1 MTTKVAVGYTRLSQ
15 KSDASID
22 DQKQEIR
29 DLADEQGFQLYRIYN
44 EGELASG
51 FDSDRPEY
59 LQMQTDLEDG
69 LADVLI
75 VRDRDRLSR
84 DKRERS
90 MLMYDIEDWGIELWT
105 TTEGTRIEF
114 DSDETWL
121 IEMIQAYIDDVA
133 KRREIQR
140 ARAKIQQRVEAGY
153 HQGRPRYGTEFDEQ
167 KQHLVPGDDFE
178 DVIIAIEMRE
188 AGESFRSIVETT
200 KIPSTST
207 LSRILERKDWYHDLA
222 KESSGAFGTR
232 LDQPEA

>member
-1 MTTKVAVGYTRLSQ
+1 MATKVAIGYTRLSQ

-29 DLADEQGFQLYRIYN
+29 DLADEQGFELTRIYDD
-44 EGELASG
+44 GELASG
-51 FDSDRPEY
+51 FDSERPEY

-75 VRDRDRLSR
+75 VRGRDRLSR

-90 MLMYDIEDWGIELWT
+90 MLMYDIEDWSVELWT
-105 TTEGTRIEF
+105 TTERARIELN
-114 DSDETWL
+114 SDEAWL

-140 ARAKIQQRVEAGY
+140 ARTKIQQRVDAGY

-167 KQHLVPGDDFE
+167 REHLVPGDNFG
-178 DVIIAIEMRE
+178 DVITAIEMRE
-188 AGESFRSIVETT
+188 AGESFRSIVEQTS
-200 KIPSTST
+200 IPSTST
-207 LSRILERKDWYHDLA
+207 LSRVLERKDWYHALA
-222 KESSGAFGTR
+222 KQFR
-232 LDQPEA
+232 V

>member
-1 MTTKVAVGYTRLSQ
+1 MATKVAIGYTRLSQ

-29 DLADEQGFQLYRIYN
+29 DLADEQGFELTRIYDD
-44 EGELASG
+44 GELASG
-51 FDSDRPEY
+51 FDSERPEY

-75 VRDRDRLSR
+75 VRGRDRLSR

-90 MLMYDIEDWGIELWT
+90 MLMYDIEDWSVELWT
-105 TTEGTRIEF
+105 TTERARIEF
-114 DSDETWL
+114 NSDEAWL

-140 ARAKIQQRVEAGY
+140 ARTKIQQRVDAGY

-167 KQHLVPGDDFE
+167 REHLVPGDNFG
-178 DVIIAIEMRE
+178 DVITAIEMRE
-188 AGESFRSIVETT
+188 AGESFRSIVEQTS
-200 KIPSTST
+200 IPSTST
-207 LSRILERKDWYHDLA
+207 LSRVLERKDWYHALA
-222 KESSGAFGTR
+222 KQFRA
-232 LDQPEA
+232 

>member
-1 MTTKVAVGYTRLSQ
+1 MATKVAIGYTRLSQ

-29 DLADEQGFQLYRIYN
+29 DLADEQGFELTRIYDD
-44 EGELASG
+44 GELASG
-51 FDSDRPEY
+51 FDSERPEY

-75 VRDRDRLSR
+75 VRGRDRLSR

-90 MLMYDIEDWGIELWT
+90 MLMYDIEDWSVELWT
-105 TTEGTRIEF
+105 TTERARIEF
-114 DSDETWL
+114 NSDEAWL

-140 ARAKIQQRVEAGY
+140 ARTKIQQRVDAGY

-167 KQHLVPGDDFE
+167 REHLVPGDNFG
-178 DVIIAIEMRE
+178 DVITAIEMRE
-188 AGESFRSIVETT
+188 AGESFRSIVEQTS
-200 KIPSTST
+200 IPSTST
-207 LSRILERKDWYHDLA
+207 LSRVLERKDWYHALA
-222 KESSGAFGTR
+222 KEVR
-232 LDQPEA
+232 V

>member
-1 MTTKVAVGYTRLSQ
+1 MTAKIAVGYTRLSQ

-22 DQKQEIR
+22 DQKREIR
-29 DLADEQGFQLYRIYN
+29 DLAEAQGFQLSRIYD

-90 MLMYDIEDWGIELWT
+90 MLMYDIEDWEVELWT
-105 TTEGTRIEF
+105 TTDRTRIEL
-114 DSDETWL
+114 DSDEAWL

-140 ARAKIQQRVEAGY
+140 ARAKIQQRIDAGY

-167 KQHLVPGDDFE
+167 RQRLVPGDNFE
-178 DVIIAIEMRE
+178 DVMAAIEMRE
-188 AGESFRSIVETT
+188 DGESFRSIVQNTT
-200 KIPSTST
+200 IPSTST
-207 LSRILERKDWYHDLA
+207 LSRILERKNWYHDLA
-222 KESSGAFGTR
+222 E
-232 LDQPEA
+232 

>member
-1 MTTKVAVGYTRLSQ
+1 MEMATKIAVGYTRLSQ

-29 DLADEQGFQLYRIYN
+29 ELADKQGFQLTRIYD

-51 FDSDRPEY
+51 FDSERPEY

-75 VRDRDRLSR
+75 VRGRDRLSR

-90 MLMYDIEDWGIELWT
+90 MLMYDIEDWSVELWT
-105 TTEGTRIEF
+105 TTERERIELN
-114 DSDETWL
+114 SDEAWL

-140 ARAKIQQRVEAGY
+140 ARAKIQQRVDAGY

-167 KQHLVPGDDFE
+167 REHLVPGDNFG
-178 DVIIAIEMRE
+178 DVITAIEMRE
-188 AGESFRSIVETT
+188 AGESFRSIVEQTS
-200 KIPSTST
+200 IPSTST
-207 LSRILERKDWYHDLA
+207 LSRVLERKDWYHALA
-222 KESSGAFGTR
+222 KEVR
-232 LDQPEA
+232 V

>member
-1 MTTKVAVGYTRLSQ
+1 MATKVAIGYTRLSQ

-29 DLADEQGFQLYRIYN
+29 DLADEQGFELTRIYDD
-44 EGELASG
+44 GELASG
-51 FDSDRPEY
+51 FDSERPEY

-75 VRDRDRLSR
+75 VRGRDRLSR

-90 MLMYDIEDWGIELWT
+90 MLMYDIEDWSVELWT
-105 TTEGTRIEF
+105 TTERARIEF
-114 DSDETWL
+114 NSDEAWL

-140 ARAKIQQRVEAGY
+140 ARTKIQQRVDAGY

-167 KQHLVPGDDFE
+167 REHLVPGDNFG
-178 DVIIAIEMRE
+178 DVITAIEMRE
-188 AGESFRSIVETT
+188 AGESFRSIVEQTS
-200 KIPSTST
+200 IPSTST
-207 LSRILERKDWYHDLA
+207 LSRVLERKDWYHALA
-222 KESSGAFGTR
+222 KQFR
-232 LDQPEA
+232 V

>member
-1 MTTKVAVGYTRLSQ
+1 MKMATKVAIGYTRLSQ

-29 DLADEQGFQLYRIYN
+29 DLADEQGFELTRIYDD
-44 EGELASG
+44 GELASG
-51 FDSDRPEY
+51 FDSERPEY

-75 VRDRDRLSR
+75 VRGRDRLSR

-90 MLMYDIEDWGIELWT
+90 MLMYDIEDWSVELWT
-105 TTEGTRIEF
+105 TTERARIEF
-114 DSDETWL
+114 NSDEAWL

-140 ARAKIQQRVEAGY
+140 ARTKIQQRVDAGY

-167 KQHLVPGDDFE
+167 REHLVPGDNFG
-178 DVIIAIEMRE
+178 DVITAIEMRE
-188 AGESFRSIVETT
+188 AGESFRSIVEQTS
-200 KIPSTST
+200 IPSTST
-207 LSRILERKDWYHDLA
+207 LSRVLERKDWYHALA
-222 KESSGAFGTR
+222 KEVR
-232 LDQPEA
+232 V

>member
-1 MTTKVAVGYTRLSQ
+1 MKMATKVAIGYTRLSQ

-29 DLADEQGFQLYRIYN
+29 DLADEQGFELTRIYDD
-44 EGELASG
+44 GELASG
-51 FDSDRPEY
+51 FDSERPEY

-75 VRDRDRLSR
+75 VRGRDRLSR

-90 MLMYDIEDWGIELWT
+90 MLMYDIEDWSVELWT
-105 TTEGTRIEF
+105 TTERARIELN
-114 DSDETWL
+114 SDEAWL

-140 ARAKIQQRVEAGY
+140 ARTKIQQRVDAGY

-167 KQHLVPGDDFE
+167 REHLVPGDNFG
-178 DVIIAIEMRE
+178 DVITAIEMRE
-188 AGESFRSIVETT
+188 AGESFRSIVEQTS
-200 KIPSTST
+200 IPSTST
-207 LSRILERKDWYHDLA
+207 LSRVLERKDWYHALA
-222 KESSGAFGTR
+222 KQFR
-232 LDQPEA
+232 V

>member
-1 MTTKVAVGYTRLSQ
+1 MTAKIAVGYTRLSQ

-22 DQKQEIR
+22 DQKREIR
-29 DLADEQGFQLYRIYN
+29 DLAEEQGFQLSRIYD

-90 MLMYDIEDWGIELWT
+90 MLMYDIEDWEVELWT
-105 TTEGTRIEF
+105 TTDRTRIEL
-114 DSDETWL
+114 DSDEAWL

-140 ARAKIQQRVEAGY
+140 ARAKIQQRIDAGY

-167 KQHLVPGDDFE
+167 RQRLVPGDNFE
-178 DVIIAIEMRE
+178 DVMAAIEMRE
-188 AGESFRSIVETT
+188 DGESFRSIVQNTT
-200 KIPSTST
+200 IPSTST
-207 LSRILERKDWYHDLA
+207 LSRILERKNWYHDLA
-222 KESSGAFGTR
+222 E
-232 LDQPEA
+232 

>member
-1 MTTKVAVGYTRLSQ
+1 MATKVAIGYTRLSQ

-29 DLADEQGFQLYRIYN
+29 DLADEQGFELTRIYDD
-44 EGELASG
+44 GELASG
-51 FDSDRPEY
+51 FDSERPEY

-75 VRDRDRLSR
+75 VRGRDRLSR

-90 MLMYDIEDWGIELWT
+90 MLMYDIEDWSVELWT
-105 TTEGTRIEF
+105 TTERARIEF
-114 DSDETWL
+114 NSDEAWL

-140 ARAKIQQRVEAGY
+140 ARTKIQQRVDAGY

-167 KQHLVPGDDFE
+167 RQHLVPRDNFG
-178 DVIIAIEMRE
+178 DVITAIEMRE
-188 AGESFRSIVETT
+188 AGDSFRSIVEQTS
-200 KIPSTST
+200 IPSTST
-207 LSRILERKDWYHDLA
+207 LSRILERKDWYRNLA
-222 KESSGAFGTR
+222 GELSNETT
-232 LDQPEA
+232 EN